1 VDIPDIRYAWSG
13 DVALAYQIV
22 GEGPADLVYLPAYAS
37 NLEWNW
43 RHPLHERFMRRL
55 ARFSQ
60 LIVTDRRGSGCSDGI
75 VPGDMPTLETLAG
88 DIVTVLEDVGL
99 TRASLLACQDN
110 GFIACLAA
118 ATYPERVRS
127 LILFGAAPS
136 WHRTDDMPWQWS
148 DDRCEAAIKASRAW
162 GSRTFASSLVRDS
175 LPSLA
180 GDEGATEY
188 FTTLTRLWGGP
199 GQAIS
204 EMRKYMELDIR
215 SILPTIQ
222 MPTLVLQRTH
232 DPVEVIETG
241 RYLAEHIP
249 DAHLVELP
257 GNDSLPWVGESDA
270 VIEAIED
277 FLGVTHPPPRLD
289 RVLATVLFTDIVDST
304 GKAAE
309 LGDARWKQVLAAHYE
324 LAKDK
329 VDQHRGRIIDTTGDG
344 LLATF
349 DGPARAV
356 RCAQAIVA
364 GVKPLGLEV
373 RAGCH
378 TGELEREG
386 ADVRGIAVHIGARIA
401 ALAGPSEVLASSTV
415 KDLVSGSGLE
425 FEELGDHELKGVP
438 DRWRL
443 FRVADE

>member
-1 VDIPDIRYAWSG
+1 MDIAEVRYAWSG

-22 GEGPADLVYLPAYAS
+22 GEGSADLVYLPAFAW

-55 ARFSQ
+55 AGFSR
-60 LIVTDRRGSGCSDGI
+60 LIVTDRRGSGCSDGL

-88 DIVTVLEDVGL
+88 DIVTLLEDIGL
-99 TRASLLACQDN
+99 AGANLFACQDA

-118 ATYPERVRS
+118 ATYPERVRT
-127 LILFGAAPS
+127 LILYASAPS
-136 WHRTDDMPWQWS
+136 WRRTDDMPWQWS
-148 DDRCEAAIKASRAW
+148 DDRCEAAISAMHGW
-162 GSRTFASSLVRDS
+162 GSRIYASSYIRDH

-180 GDEGATEY
+180 DDEDVNEY
-188 FTTLTRLWGGP
+188 ITTLTRLWGGP
-199 GQAIS
+199 GQAMS
-204 EMRKYMELDIR
+204 EMRKYTELDIR

-222 MPTLVLQRTH
+222 MPTLVLQRSN
-232 DPVEVIETG
+232 DPVESVESA
-241 RYLAEHIP
+241 RYLTEHIS
-249 DAHLVELP
+249 DARLVVLP
-257 GNDSLPWVGESDA
+257 GEDSLPWVGESEA

-304 GKAAE
+304 KKAAQ
-309 LGDARWKQVLAAHYE
+309 LGDARWKQLLAEHND
-324 LAKDK
+324 LAKDQ

-356 RCAQAIVA
+356 RCAQAIIT
-364 GVKPLGLEV
+364 GVRPLGLEV

-378 TGELEREG
+378 SGEVEREG
-386 ADVRGIAVHIGARIA
+386 ADVRGIAVHIGARIMA
-401 ALAGPSEVLASSTV
+401 MAGPSEVLASSTV
-415 KDLVSGSGLE
+415 KDLVSGSGLV
-425 FEELGDHELKGVP
+425 FEDRGEQELKGVP
-438 DRWRL
+438 DRWRIYS
-443 FRVADE
+443 VVPD